1 MAVSG
6 KCACAANRLE
16 VSQQWSMTDLQA
28 KKTYRETWFSYRFGM
43 KRDAGPHRS
52 ALREGQ
58 KGGKKPLPQSAGYV
72 VSHAIIKAALGIASE
87 EAQDSQELSLARD
100 INNVS
105 WLYIAYF
112 FHFLPSP
119 SPLLVKCLQ
128 WMLLKLCC
136 QTFWMKNWGLW
147 LLHNLWLL

>member
-1 MAVSG
+1 
-6 KCACAANRLE
+6 
-16 VSQQWSMTDLQA
+16 
-28 KKTYRETWFSYRFGM
+28 M

-87 EAQDSQELSLARD
+87 EAQDSQKLSLARD

-105 WLYIAYF
+105 
-112 FHFLPSP
+112 
-119 SPLLVKCLQ
+119 
-128 WMLLKLCC
+128 
-136 QTFWMKNWGLW
+136 
-147 LLHNLWLL
+147 

>member
-1 MAVSG
+1 MAVPG

-112 FHFLPSP
+112 FYFLPSP
-119 SPLLVKCLQ
+119 PFPSSPACEMPSVNAAEI
-128 WMLLKLCC
+128 MLPNVLDKELAS
-136 QTFWMKNWGLW
+136 LASS
-147 LLHNLWLL
+147 